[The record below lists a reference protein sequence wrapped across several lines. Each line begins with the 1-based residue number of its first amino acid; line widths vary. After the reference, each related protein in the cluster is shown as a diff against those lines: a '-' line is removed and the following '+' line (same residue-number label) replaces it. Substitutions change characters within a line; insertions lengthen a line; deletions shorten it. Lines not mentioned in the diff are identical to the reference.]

1 VPDREGWFYG
11 QLDAISHE
19 RGSGSC
25 QDSLG
30 LGLAS
35 GRGGA
40 IASSSAA
47 GGASTTKRQ
56 LAYKLPKWM
65 KLAKNRGE
73 LFKTIERLR
82 ATL

>member
-1 VPDREGWFYG
+1 MVSSMLLATSVAQVRVRTP
-11 QLDAISHE
+11 
-19 RGSGSC
+19 SGSA
-25 QDSLG
+25 S
-30 LGLAS
+30 AS